1 MPIPRFIS
9 YLKNERRYSP
19 HTANAYERDLYHF
32 KSFIDDTT
40 DEGDVLKVD
49 FHTIRSYVVHLME
62 EGFSPRSIN
71 RHISSLRAFY
81 RYMLR
86 HSYIEKDPMTR
97 QGNLKEASHVTVP
110 YSEDELKR
118 LLSMDIYEEDPN
130 GYRNRM
136 IIEMFYTLG
145 IRRSELI
152 GIKKDDIDPSSST
165 IKIYGKGAKE
175 RIIPLPP
182 PLKKSLHDYLSS
194 QYTGRIYLFE
204 EKEKKLPETLV
215 YRIINHYL
223 AHVTDKIKKS
233 PHVLRHS
240 FATHMIENGADI
252 SSVKELLGHSSL
264 VSTQVY
270 THTTIGKLKSVYN
283 HSHPRSRDNRDKGE
297 TQKH

>member
-9 YLKNERRYSP
+9 YLKDERRYSP
-19 HTANAYERDLYHF
+19 HTADAYERDLYHF

-62 EGFSPRSIN
+62 ESFSPRSIN

-86 HSYIEKDPMTR
+86 HSYINKDPMTR
-97 QGNLKEASHVTVP
+97 QGNLKEATHITVP

-130 GYRNRM
+130 GHRNRM

-145 IRRSELI
+145 IRRAELI
-152 GIKKDDIDPSSST
+152 GIKKDDIDLSSST

>member
-1 MPIPRFIS
+1 MPISRFIS
-9 YLKNERRYSP
+9 YLKDERHYSI
-19 HTANAYERDLYHF
+19 HTADAYERDLYNF
-32 KSFIDDTT
+32 NSFIENTSHDADI
-40 DEGDVLKVD
+40 LKAD
-49 FHTIRSYVVHLME
+49 FHTVRSYVIHLME
-62 EGFSPRSIN
+62 NGLSPRSIN

-86 HSYIEKDPMTR
+86 AGHIDKDPMTR
-97 QGNLKEASHVTVP
+97 QGNLKEPSHITVP
-110 YSEDELKR
+110 YSEDELKE
-118 LLSMDIYEEDPN
+118 LLSHELYKSDEYGE
-130 GYRNRM
+130 RNRM
-136 IIEMFYTLG
+136 IIELFYALG
-145 IRRSELI
+145 IRRAELI
-152 GIKKDDIDPSSST
+152 NIKKDDIDFSSSS

-175 RIIPLPP
+175 RILPLMSE
-182 PLKKSLHDYLSS
+182 LKKSLWNYISGP
-194 QYTGRIYLFE
+194 YAGRVYLFE
-204 EKEKKLPETLV
+204 ENEKKIPQTLV

-264 VSTQVY
+264 ASTQVY

-283 HSHPRSRDNRDKGE
+283 HSHPRSRDSHQRGE